1 MSLAFPLVA
10 STGPPGQ
17 PPVWVGVLDVG
28 VAAALLAAA
37 ISADLVARRRISPAV
52 RETSY
57 RFYRLPAT
65 IPLILFLAFL
75 LLGDRLAWDVLL
87 PGLGWRTWLL
97 VYAFPAWLTLWTG
110 GPAAA

>member
-1 MSLAFPLVA
+1 M
-10 STGPPGQ
+10 
-17 PPVWVGVLDVG
+17 
-28 VAAALLAAA
+28 
-37 ISADLVARRRISPAV
+37 AR
-52 RETSY
+52 T
-57 RFYRLPAT
+57 
-65 IPLILFLAFL
+65 LILASL